1 MTKTNMTNWIPV
13 TRSAI
18 SRRKN
23 LLNALNKAFYELD
36 NFTQWTTGTPE
47 NLEYNCCTNCMT
59 GSPRIE
65 NAKNYV
71 AYNIQ
76 DKQGYNEAY
85 KENRESFKW
94 SSLPESHKGEYIY
107 LLHNGESHASYKLLI
122 GILKQHGI
130 TTDWDWDSN
139 QKLRVYLTKYTHFNS
154 GV

>member
-1 MTKTNMTNWIPV
+1 V
-13 TRSAI
+13 
-18 SRRKN
+18 
-23 LLNALNKAFYELD
+23 
-36 NFTQWTTGTPE
+36 
-47 NLEYNCCTNCMT
+47 
-59 GSPRIE
+59 E

-94 SSLPESHKGEYIY
+94 GSLPESHKGEYIY
-107 LLHNGESHASYKLLI
+107 LQHRGESQASYKLLI

-130 TTDWDWDSN
+130 TTEWDWSSDI
-139 QKLRVYLTKYTHFNS
+139 KLRVYLTKYTHFNS

>member
-1 MTKTNMTNWIPV
+1 MTNKL
-13 TRSAI
+13 TKRTAI

-23 LLNALNKAFYELD
+23 LLSALDKAFNEL
-36 NFTQWTTGTPE
+36 NQFTQWLGFTPE
-47 NLEYNCCTNCMT
+47 TVEYNCC
-59 GSPRIE
+59 GSCLSGSKYVE
-65 NAKNYV
+65 NASHYV

-94 SSLPESHKGEYIY
+94 GSLPESHKGEYIY
-107 LLHNGESHASYKLLI
+107 LLHQGESHAAYKLLI

-130 TTDWDWDSN
+130 TTEWDWSSDI
-139 QKLRVYLTKYTHFNS
+139 KLKVYLTKYANFNS

>member
-1 MTKTNMTNWIPV
+1 MTNKL
-13 TRSAI
+13 TKRTAI

-23 LLNALNKAFYELD
+23 LLNALDKAFCELD
-36 NFTQWTTGTPE
+36 TFTQWTTGTPE
-47 NLEYNCCTNCMT
+47 NLEYNCCTSCMA

-65 NAKNYV
+65 YSKNYV

-94 SSLPESHKGEYIY
+94 GSLPESHKGEYIY
-107 LLHNGESHASYKLLI
+107 LLHHGESHASYKLLI
-122 GILKQHGI
+122 GILEQHGI
-130 TTDWDWDSN
+130 TTEWDWSSDI
-139 QKLRVYLTKYTHFNS
+139 KLKVYLTKYEHFNS